1 MDDKPKIS
9 FDKEYKIRIL
19 DPAKAEHAEELNT
32 ECSGFV
38 ESMAPYR
45 HTLYPHTLTRLFILI
60 SEIADFN
67 GKINGL
73 VEVLEQHAKRI
84 DDQKLRVY

>member
-1 MDDKPKIS
+1 MADEKPKIC

-38 ESMAPYR
+38 ESTAKICFCD
-45 HTLYPHTLTRLFILI
+45 HDAVCLTVIFLQIRNIRF
-60 SEIADFN
+60 
-67 GKINGL
+67 
-73 VEVLEQHAKRI
+73 QW
-84 DDQKLRVY
+84 